1 MTASKQT
8 HARGSGLTGKLTQRP
23 EPTLGLELG
32 LRAAL
37 RPGLLVHG
45 LRLFRRTGRAH

>member
-8 HARGSGLTGKLTQRP
+8 AKLTQRP
-23 EPTLGLELG
+23 VPNYGLGELG
-32 LRAAL
+32 LLAVL
-37 RPGLLVHG
+37 RPLG